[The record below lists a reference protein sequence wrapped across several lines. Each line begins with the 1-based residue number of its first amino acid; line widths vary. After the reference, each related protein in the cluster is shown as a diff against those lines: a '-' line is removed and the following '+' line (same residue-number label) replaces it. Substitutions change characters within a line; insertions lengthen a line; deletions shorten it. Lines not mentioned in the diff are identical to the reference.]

1 MPSEKEFKGRSGNI
15 IDVSVRG
22 DARPAEDAD
31 DTGSEVA
38 VAVSVSAAADVPL
51 ISVLS
56 ILHFDKSPTILF
68 FFFVFVALVTLD
80 FDIPFVTS
88 ESAEYGVTFFPAD
101 SIESP

>member
-1 MPSEKEFKGRSGNI
+1 MPSEKEFKGRSGNV

-22 DARPAEDAD
+22 DDRSAEVAD
-31 DTGSEVA
+31 DRGSAVA
-38 VAVSVSAAADVPL
+38 VAVSAAADVPL

-56 ILHFDKSPTILF
+56 ILHFDKSPTTLF